1 MPHTTKGK
9 PKRRGRETG
18 EGTTTPMSEEEEV
31 EPTEEI
37 EEEAERGKGG
47 KQAQP
52 EPEGKSEQ
60 ERTSANKR
68 LFLTCWESTL
78 GSVKDACEQSGVGR
92 TTFERWRGEDPEF
105 RRALQELE
113 VRKAED
119 VERQLNLLIQKG
131 NGESVRFWLDRRH
144 PDYRKDVKRDP
155 GGSLE
160 DDFDDDVTPAHGNP
174 EGPGQPGVDA
184 AHPPHPQQAGAGGAV
199 PVQRGAVPVLGEEDA
214 P

>member
-1 MPHTTKGK
+1 
-9 PKRRGRETG
+9 
-18 EGTTTPMSEEEEV
+18 MSLKDQSRK
-31 EPTEEI
+31 
-37 EEEAERGKGG
+37 A
-47 KQAQP
+47 KQ
-52 EPEGKSEQ
+52 K
-60 ERTSANKR
+60 
-68 LFLTCWESTL
+68 LFLMHWEQTL
-78 GSVKDACEQSGVGR
+78 GSVIETCEKSGVSR
-92 TTFERWRGEDPEF
+92 DAFDDWRRGDPEF